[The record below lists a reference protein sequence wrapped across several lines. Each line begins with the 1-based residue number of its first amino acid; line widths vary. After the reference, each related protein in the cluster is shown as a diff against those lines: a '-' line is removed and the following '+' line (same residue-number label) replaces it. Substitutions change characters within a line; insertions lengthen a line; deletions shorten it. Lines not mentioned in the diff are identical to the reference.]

1 LLYLITLPYDVA
13 AASGLPIAAGLQALA
28 GLTLGVLIVL
38 AAHLAAHK
46 EQDVEE
52 ARGRQHDDPEGHRQ
66 ALIQY
71 RAILYGGIALVVG
84 IGIWRGFTFAAEAK
98 ATGGIFAGG
107 VWANLVFSVIA
118 LVGFLAAFTAG
129 QGYLMLLPLRRVR
142 RERKQNRRAQTAQ
155 QDLIDAA
162 EQVQAEAR
170 LTLEFLEQDE
180 AAVIEEIEAWRE
192 ARTQQFMHDVRVREH
207 RRGQQLK
214 HGRRPST
221 DAPAAPLPGPA
232 GDVTFRRLELDELAD
247 ETVPPTNHRKG

>member
-1 LLYLITLPYDVA
+1 MA
-13 AASGLPIAAGLQALA
+13 ADSGLPIAAGTPGLA
-28 GLTLGVLIVL
+28 GALLGVLIL
-38 AAHLAAHK
+38 IAAHMAAHK

-107 VWANLVFSVIA
+107 MWANLVFSVIA
-118 LVGFLAAFTAG
+118 LVGFFAAFTAG
-129 QGYLMLLPLRRVR
+129 QAYLKLLPLRKVR
-142 RERKQNRRAQTAQ
+142 AERAGNRRARQAQ
-155 QDLIDAA
+155 QDIIDSS
-162 EQVQAEAR
+162 ERIQAEAR

-180 AAVIEEIEAWRE
+180 AGVIEEIEAWRE

-207 RRGQQLK
+207 RRRQQLK
-214 HGRRPST
+214 HGERPAADPPAAAPAIRDRRPGVRA
-221 DAPAAPLPGPA
+221 DRPGRDD
-232 GDVTFRRLELDELAD
+232 GHGQRHQRRAR
-247 ETVPPTNHRKG
+247 TNP